1 MDYFECRELYHYGVK
16 GMKWGERKE
25 YEPVEK
31 QTPKKKLTTAQK
43 VLIGVGG
50 VSVAAAAAYG
60 ISKSV
65 KYSVDSVIKA
75 GTTIQRVSTNVKGDL
90 NPEFYA
96 SNNKHDNK
104 RYEGLMPLHLEQTE
118 NKESYKHKYTVGK
131 DIKVASNKNAKRV
144 YKQLVREGKIHSK
157 GGYDTFNR
165 NLISRDNDSIT
176 FYKKLQELGYGA
188 IQDRNDKKYSGY
200 NTKNPII
207 FFGNS
212 SSHMQKI
219 SSTKITDIKDKG
231 IKELSKALLETLGI
245 GGAKVGAAGGTIL
258 YAKQFNKHFVQTNKG
273 GYK

>member
-75 GTTIQRVSTNVKGDL
+75 GTTIQRVSTNAKGNL

-104 RYEGLMPLHLEQTE
+104 RYEGLMPLHLKKTE

-144 YKQLVREGKIHSK
+144 YEQLVREGKIHSK
-157 GGYDTFNR
+157 DGYDEFNR
-165 NLISRDNDSIT
+165 RLVSRDNDSMI

-207 FFGNS
+207 FFGSS

-219 SSTKITDIKDKG
+219 SSTKITDIKDKA
-231 IKELSKALLETLGI
+231 IKEHVKSLLETI
-245 GGAKVGAAGGTIL
+245 GMDGAKVGAAGGTIL
-258 YAKQFNKHFVQTNKG
+258 YANQFNKHFVQTNKG